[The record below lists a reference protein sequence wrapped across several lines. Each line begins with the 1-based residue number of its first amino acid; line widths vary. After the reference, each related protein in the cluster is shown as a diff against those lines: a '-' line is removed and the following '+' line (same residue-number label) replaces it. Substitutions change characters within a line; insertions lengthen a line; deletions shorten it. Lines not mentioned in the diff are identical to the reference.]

1 MAEEEKKSECKADDC
16 KYTACAM
23 NWLKMVD
30 DWSIAGWKNTFPR
43 LYYVVAG
50 LLILF
55 VLI

>member
-1 MAEEEKKSECKADDC
+1 MAEEEKKSDCKADGC
-16 KYTACAM
+16 KHTACAM
-23 NWLKMVD
+23 NWLKIVD

>member
-1 MAEEEKKSECKADDC
+1 MAEEEKMECKADGC
-16 KYTACAM
+16 KHTECAM
-23 NWLKMVD
+23 NWLKIVD